1 MDEETLE
8 NILKAYLDSGGTLE
22 ELLELFELTPEEVF
36 VTIYYAG
43 MLDEDILDSL
53 RSL

>member
-8 NILKAYLDSGGTLE
+8 NILRAYLDSGGNLE
-22 ELLELFELTPEEVF
+22 ELFELFELTPEEVF
-36 VTIYYAG
+36 VTIYYVG

>member
-8 NILKAYLDSGGTLE
+8 GIVKSFLDSSGSLE
-22 ELLELFELTPEEVF
+22 ELFELFELTPEEVF
-36 VTIYYAG
+36 VSIYYAG